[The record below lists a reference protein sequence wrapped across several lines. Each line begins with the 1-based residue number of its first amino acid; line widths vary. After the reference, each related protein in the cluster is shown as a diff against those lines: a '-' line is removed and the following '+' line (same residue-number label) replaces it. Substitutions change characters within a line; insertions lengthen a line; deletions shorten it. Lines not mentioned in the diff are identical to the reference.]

1 MRNQFSLNNPY
12 TCQHCCGSSYLKIL
26 EIAAESSTAVDAI
39 NTIASQLA
47 LLAAERREYS
57 TRKLAELFSSIT
69 PSLALGDPISQQE
82 KAVLRPDFSP
92 HPIHR
97 EWSVSSGAVAP
108 SEGTPCTSVHTELQ
122 GSYTQ
127 ENQG

>member
-1 MRNQFSLNNPY
+1 MKLHPRQ
-12 TCQHCCGSSYLKIL
+12 CQHCYGASIL
-26 EIAAESSTAVDAI
+26 EIIETASDSKSVEQAI
-39 NTIASQLA
+39 TSIANNLMCRA
-47 LLAAERREYS
+47 RKYHEYE
-57 TRKLAELFSSIT
+57 TRKLAISFQRMAETIH
-69 PSLALGDPISQQE
+69 PALLSGGPILQQE

-92 HPIHR
+92 HPTHR

-122 GSYTQ
+122 GSCTQ